1 MDYIWIKLIAVC
13 VCSLVVS
20 VDLSAAAVCKGCWVL
35 GQFKEGNTEFE
46 YKNGNCLEMTGCYC
60 SCDGKFFCRKER
72 NICDRTVESGRDF
85 YSSSRRTSYQSSSSS
100 RSGFESGQ
108 GSGAVIENVRNSACD
123 RKCIVDGAEID
134 GGTYFSH
141 KNQCIS
147 YSSCYCGCDGKWQCP
162 ASNAKNTCTGAGGG
176 QLVESDEQ
184 GCRSCVIDGARYTG
198 NSDFTYRNN
207 CIEWTDCRCRCD
219 GSWRCASNSGKWVC
233 DNVCNECEV
242 DGRKIQ
248 GKSQFRHQTE
258 CIIYDPCVCN
268 CDGSWDCPAKNGK
281 WICTDQCL
289 NCEINGR
296 EYKGRSEFR
305 LREDC
310 WEWNPCT
317 CNCDGSWNCPR
328 DNAKWVCTDK
338 CLDCDVKGQKY
349 PGNTQFQYVDGC
361 YEYNCNCQCDGGWSC
376 PANRTRDMCRLNMQ
390 TGCYF
395 CTVNGNRFEGSTS
408 FTYEENCIRYEHC
421 ACNCDGS
428 WECPGEKAINTCR
441 RNDTTGCDFCDVY
454 GQQEQGNSRFEIQQD
469 CWRFDCECDCNGN
482 WRCSETGA
490 RYICGSQL
498 LETSGCKACLAGGT
512 RYASQSSF
520 KITWGC
526 VTYECSCNCDGSWI
540 CPSRLAINS
549 CSNSHFQKFLI
560 SSVTNLPNSWCSEC
574 TIGGSVYP
582 GFSQFEY
589 QEKCTRQ
596 YARCY
601 CNGGYRFDSSII
613 TGCSGNAELSISKG
627 NCIDCKFNNAVF
639 AANSEFEISSQCK
652 RYRCKCECNGR
663 PQCQSV
669 VENVC
674 GSVIT
679 VVESDYLTG
688 SVTRTQGGTVVVE
701 GGGQT
706 GTIVSGGGGGGSRT
720 VVVSGGR
727 ESGQT
732 GSASVVLG
740 GGRET
745 TRTVVVSGG
754 GGNAGLTGGGST
766 SSGSRTVVVRGGGG
780 GGGGGTREVTS
791 ETRVVVTGGGGGSSS
806 SRTVVSGGGSTS
818 VIGPDG
824 SICYHCVGLDG
835 KKYPGNSDFTFR
847 RGCAVWKCQCNCFGR
862 AICRP
867 HDLSACLVEP
877 QCRDCVVEGRTYRS
891 NRMFS
896 YEKDCISHQ
905 CRCMCDGSPRCVQTV
920 AFNCERDKPRCTQ
933 CVIGGQQYQPNTLFD
948 LVTRCRKQRCQC
960 DCDGTYRC
968 SEAQN
973 TCSNEDR
980 SQLDTCAPCEVDGQ
994 SHQAGTAFTIDRG
1007 CYRMSCSCS
1016 CRDRLK
1022 CDQSKTVDICEN
1034 DRGERCKA
1042 CVLDGERY
1050 APNSKFERESGCL
1063 RQRCHCH
1070 CNGKFD
1076 CLSTG
1081 VNICKTDNT
1090 RTTSTQTDTS
1100 RTTSTQTDTSRTRP
1114 TQTDTSRTRP
1124 TQTGT
1129 GSGSV
1134 TSTETEKKDCKPC
1147 IADRIERQIGVTF
1160 CLDRGCKRYQC
1171 KCYCTGR
1178 YACQTDKPENI
1189 CDSAGKVTATPCA
1202 AAAVSQEI
1210 TSGGSRTTT
1219 DTRQTAGGGSR
1230 TTTTTT
1236 RVTET
1241 STTETKDLSQTTVFD
1256 YEERNGGVAVSD
1268 ADRRGRCMQ
1277 CNIAEQFYEGNSEFH
1292 LELGCK
1298 RFRCLCNCD
1307 ASWECPRQRPE
1318 NICKKETCRNCR
1330 LRDKEY
1336 PPNSSFRIDIDRC
1349 RKYECTCPCSGVY
1362 SCPPEN
1368 IVNTCEQ
1375 QCKECVVK
1383 GNRYQANAPFTY
1395 EEGCNRFSCDCKCDG
1410 SWNCPASKTVNT
1422 CRSTC
1427 KECEL
1432 KGQKYRGNSRFT
1444 YEEGSFRYN
1453 CDCKCDGSWNCPAS
1467 RTERIGSTPQ
1477 PQTGQCT
1484 ECEVKGRKYR
1494 GNSRFSYEEGNFRY
1508 NCDCNCDGSW
1518 NCPASRTERLSG
1530 SQQTGQCT
1538 ECEVKGRKYRG
1549 NSRFSYDEGSFRYNC
1564 DCKCDGS
1571 WNCPASRTERIGST
1585 PRPQTGQCTECEVK
1599 GRKYRGNSRFSYDEG
1614 EFRFNCDCNC
1624 DGSWNCPAS
1633 RTEIINST
1641 PRPQTRP
1648 QSGQCTECEVKGRKY
1663 RGNSRFSY
1671 DEGEFRFNCDCNC
1684 DGSWNCPASRTERI
1698 NANPQPAQCT
1708 ECEVN
1713 GRKYRGNSRFSYD
1726 EGIYRF
1732 NCDCKCDGS
1741 FNCPASRT
1749 ERINANPQPAQC
1761 TECVVKGRRYRGNAR
1776 FSYDEGNFRYNCD
1789 CNCDGSYNCPASR
1802 TERINSNSQTGQCTE
1817 CEVKGRKYRGNSRF
1831 SYDEGNFRYNCE
1843 CNCDGS
1849 WNCPASRTERLSGS
1863 QQTSGS
1869 RTSLIGTGSERV
1881 AGTGSRRVIESGS
1894 SRQTGSGSS
1903 QITDAG
1909 SRSSSETGRSSSE
1922 SRRTGSGSIVD
1933 SKSIT
1938 ETRTSTGTEK
1948 VSSTSTLGESQTI
1961 TELRSRSGYTSG
1973 SAVDSRGC
1981 RACIVNK
1988 VEYNSNSAFQ
1998 FEDNCFRFSCRCK
2011 CDGSWSCPAERT
2023 VNICPQSCRECRVD
2037 GKAYPANTIFEYES
2051 SCFRFNCD
2059 CACDGSYNCPA
2070 ERTKDICSG
2079 RPDKCRNCAVEGRDY
2094 PPNRK
2099 FQYDKG
2105 CNRFDCD
2112 CNCDGSWRCPAER
2125 TINICGGLGSQTCRE
2140 CSVKGK
2146 RYPPNKTFSYIDG
2159 CNLNKCSCSCDGVH
2173 SCPSVTD
2180 ICKSNGQ
2187 ICRDCLVKGNRYLP
2201 NKPFTYTERCDR
2213 FNCDCNCDGS
2223 WNCPAERTENLCT
2236 SGQCQKCRARGNEY
2250 AGNSVFVIEDNCRQ
2264 FQCRCHCDGHWD
2276 CSKESARVC

>member
-219 GSWRCASNSGKWVC
+219 GSWRCASNSGKWIC

-408 FTYEENCIRYEHC
+408 FTYEENCMRYEHC

-454 GQQEQGNSRFEIQQD
+454 GQREQGNSRFEIQQD

-526 VTYECSCNCDGSWI
+526 VTYDCSCNCDGSWI

-613 TGCSGNAELSISKG
+613 TGCSGNVELSVSKG

-679 VVESDYLTG
+679 VVESDYITG

-720 VVVSGGR
+720 VVVSGR

-745 TRTVVVSGG
+745 ERRTVVVSG
-754 GGNAGLTGGGST
+754 GGNAGLTGGGS
-766 SSGSRTVVVRGGGG
+766 SSGSRTVVVRGGGD
-780 GGGGGTREVTS
+780 GGGTREVTS

-806 SRTVVSGGGSTS
+806 SRTVLSGGGSTS

-920 AFNCERDKPRCTQ
+920 AYNCERDKPRCTQ

-1090 RTTSTQTDTS
+1090 RTTSTQTDTN
-1100 RTTSTQTDTSRTRP
+1100 
-1114 TQTDTSRTRP
+1114 TSRTRP

-1160 CLDRGCKRYQC
+1160 CLDRGCKRYKC

-1219 DTRQTAGGGSR
+1219 ETRQTAGGGSR

-1241 STTETKDLSQTTVFD
+1241 STTETNDLSQTTVFD

-1427 KECEL
+1427 KECEV

-1494 GNSRFSYEEGNFRY
+1494 GNSRFSY
-1508 NCDCNCDGSW
+1508 
-1518 NCPASRTERLSG
+1518 
-1530 SQQTGQCT
+1530 
-1538 ECEVKGRKYRG
+1538 
-1549 NSRFSYDEGSFRYNC
+1549 
-1564 DCKCDGS
+1564 
-1571 WNCPASRTERIGST
+1571 
-1585 PRPQTGQCTECEVK
+1585 
-1599 GRKYRGNSRFSYDEG
+1599 DEG

-1648 QSGQCTECEVKGRKY
+1648 L
-1663 RGNSRFSY
+1663 
-1671 DEGEFRFNCDCNC
+1671 
-1684 DGSWNCPASRTERI
+1684 A
-1698 NANPQPAQCT
+1698 
-1708 ECEVN
+1708 
-1713 GRKYRGNSRFSYD
+1713 
-1726 EGIYRF
+1726 
-1732 NCDCKCDGS
+1732 
-1741 FNCPASRT
+1741 
-1749 ERINANPQPAQC
+1749 
-1761 TECVVKGRRYRGNAR
+1761 
-1776 FSYDEGNFRYNCD
+1776 
-1789 CNCDGSYNCPASR
+1789 
-1802 TERINSNSQTGQCTE
+1802 GQCTE

-1869 RTSLIGTGSERV
+1869 RTGSIGTGSERV

-1903 QITDAG
+1903 QITGAG

-1988 VEYNSNSAFQ
+1988 VEYSSNSAFT

>member
-35 GQFKEGNTEFE
+35 GEFKEGNTEFD
-46 YKNGNCLEMTGCYC
+46 YKNGDCFEMTGCYC

-100 RSGFESGQ
+100 RSGYESGQ
-108 GSGAVIENVRNSACD
+108 GSGAVIENVRNSACN

-141 KNQCIS
+141 KNGCLS
-147 YSSCYCGCDGKWQCP
+147 YSSCYCGCDGNWQCP
-162 ASNAKNTCTGAGGG
+162 ASNARNTCTGVGGG
-176 QLVESDEQ
+176 QLVESDDQ
-184 GCRSCVIDGARYTG
+184 GCRSCVIDGVRYTG

-219 GSWRCASNSGKWVC
+219 GSWRCASNSGKWKC

-242 DGRKIQ
+242 DGRKIP

-361 YEYNCNCQCDGGWSC
+361 YEYNCNCRCDGGWSC

-395 CTVNGNRFEGSTS
+395 CTVNGKKFEGSTS
-408 FTYEENCIRYEHC
+408 FTYEENCIKYEHC
-421 ACNCDGS
+421 TCNCDGS
-428 WECPGEKAINTCR
+428 WECPGDKAINTCR
-441 RNDTTGCDFCDVY
+441 RNETTGCDYCDVY
-454 GQQEQGNSRFEIQQD
+454 GQQQQGNSRFEIQQD

-520 KITWGC
+520 KLTWGC
-526 VTYECSCNCDGSWI
+526 VTFECSCNCDGSWI
-540 CPSRLAINS
+540 CPSRLAINA

-613 TGCSGNAELSISKG
+613 TGCSGNVELSVSRG

-679 VVESDYLTG
+679 VVQSDFVTGGG
-688 SVTRTQGGTVVVE
+688 SVTRTEGGTVVVE
-701 GGGQT
+701 GGRQT
-706 GTIVSGGGGGGSRT
+706 ETIVSGGGGGGSRT
-720 VVVSGGR
+720 VVVSGSRDSGR
-727 ESGQT
+727 T

-740 GGRET
+740 GRET
-745 TRTVVVSGG
+745 TERRTVVVGG
-754 GGNAGLTGGGST
+754 GGNAGLTG
-766 SSGSRTVVVRGGGG
+766 SRTVVGGGSSSGTTSRTVLVG
-780 GGGGGTREVTS
+780 GGGGGTREVTK
-791 ETRVVVTGGGGGSSS
+791 ETRVVVTGGGGSGT
-806 SRTVVSGGGSTS
+806 RTVLSGGGSTS

-847 RGCAVWKCQCNCFGR
+847 RGCAVWKCQCNCYGR

-891 NRMFS
+891 NRMFN

-920 AFNCERDKPRCTQ
+920 AFNCERDKPRCTE

-973 TCSNEDR
+973 TCSTEDR

-994 SHQAGTAFTIDRG
+994 SHQAGTTFTIDRG
-1007 CYRMSCSCS
+1007 CYRMTCSCS

-1090 RTTSTQTDTS
+1090 RTTSTQTDNT
-1100 RTTSTQTDTSRTRP
+1100 RTTSTQT
-1114 TQTDTSRTRP
+1114 
-1124 TQTGT
+1124 GT
-1129 GSGSV
+1129 GSTSV
-1134 TSTETEKKDCKPC
+1134 SSTKTEKKDCKPC
-1147 IADRIERQIGVTF
+1147 IADRIERQIGVSF
-1160 CLDRGCKRYQC
+1160 CLDRGCKRYKCQ
-1171 KCYCTGR
+1171 CYCTGR

-1189 CDSAGKVTATPCA
+1189 CDSAGKVTATACQT
-1202 AAAVSQEI
+1202 AAVSQEI
-1210 TSGGSRTTT
+1210 TSGGTRTTTT

-1256 YEERNGGVAVSD
+1256 YEERRGGVAVSD

-1336 PPNSSFRIDIDRC
+1336 PPNSSFTVDIDRC
-1349 RKYECTCPCSGVY
+1349 RKYQCTCPCNGVY

-1410 SWNCPASKTVNT
+1410 SWNCPASRTVNT

-1427 KECEL
+1427 KECDV
-1432 KGQKYRGNSRFT
+1432 KGQKYQGNSRFT
-1444 YEEGSFRYN
+1444 YDEGSFRYN

-1467 RTERIGSTPQ
+1467 RTERIAATTPQ
-1477 PQTGQCT
+1477 P
-1484 ECEVKGRKYR
+1484 
-1494 GNSRFSYEEGNFRY
+1494 
-1508 NCDCNCDGSW
+1508 
-1518 NCPASRTERLSG
+1518 
-1530 SQQTGQCT
+1530 QTGQCT

-1564 DCKCDGS
+1564 DCNCDGS
-1571 WNCPASRTERIGST
+1571 WNCPASRTERLDSSPQTGQCTECEVKGRKYRGNSRFSYDEDSFRYNCDCNCDGSWNCPASRTERLDST
-1585 PRPQTGQCTECEVK
+1585 PQPQTGQCTECEVK

-1614 EFRFNCDCNC
+1614 SFR
-1624 DGSWNCPAS
+1624 
-1633 RTEIINST
+1633 
-1641 PRPQTRP
+1641 
-1648 QSGQCTECEVKGRKY
+1648 Y
-1663 RGNSRFSY
+1663 
-1671 DEGEFRFNCDCNC
+1671 NCDCNC

-1698 NANPQPAQCT
+1698 DSNP
-1708 ECEVN
+1708 
-1713 GRKYRGNSRFSYD
+1713 
-1726 EGIYRF
+1726 
-1732 NCDCKCDGS
+1732 
-1741 FNCPASRT
+1741 
-1749 ERINANPQPAQC
+1749 
-1761 TECVVKGRRYRGNAR
+1761 
-1776 FSYDEGNFRYNCD
+1776 
-1789 CNCDGSYNCPASR
+1789 
-1802 TERINSNSQTGQCTE
+1802 QTGQCTE

-1831 SYDEGNFRYNCE
+1831 SYDEDCFRYNCD

-1849 WNCPASRTERLSGS
+1849 WNCPASRTERICDSR
-1863 QQTSGS
+1863 QTSGL
-1869 RTSLIGTGSERV
+1869 RTSSTRVTSGAGSERV
-1881 AGTGSRRVIESGS
+1881 AGTGSRRTVESGS
-1894 SRQTGSGSS
+1894 SRLTGSGSS
-1903 QITDAG
+1903 LITGAG
-1909 SRSSSETGRSSSE
+1909 SRTSSETDRSRSE

-1988 VEYNSNSAFQ
+1988 VEYSSNSAFQ

-2023 VNICPQSCRECRVD
+2023 INICPQTCRECRVN
-2037 GKAYPANTIFEYES
+2037 GKAYPANTIFEYED

-2140 CSVKGK
+2140 CFINGK

-2159 CNLNKCSCSCDGVH
+2159 CNLNKCSCNCNGVH

-2201 NKPFTYTERCDR
+2201 NKPFTYTERCEK
-2213 FNCDCNCDGS
+2213 FNCDCQCDGS

-2250 AGNSVFVIEDNCRQ
+2250 AGNSVFVIEENCRQ

-2276 CSKESARVC
+2276 CSKESVRVCNNLG